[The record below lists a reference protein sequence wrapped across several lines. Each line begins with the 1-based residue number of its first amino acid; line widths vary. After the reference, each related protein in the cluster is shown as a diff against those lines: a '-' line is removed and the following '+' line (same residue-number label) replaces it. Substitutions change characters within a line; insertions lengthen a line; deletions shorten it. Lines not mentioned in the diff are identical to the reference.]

1 MTHIITGIITVA
13 ALALIGMAS
22 IAVTIAV
29 IIMEE
34 DDDHA

>member
-1 MTHIITGIITVA
+1 MIHTIISIITVI
-13 ALALIGMAS
+13 ALAFIGMAS